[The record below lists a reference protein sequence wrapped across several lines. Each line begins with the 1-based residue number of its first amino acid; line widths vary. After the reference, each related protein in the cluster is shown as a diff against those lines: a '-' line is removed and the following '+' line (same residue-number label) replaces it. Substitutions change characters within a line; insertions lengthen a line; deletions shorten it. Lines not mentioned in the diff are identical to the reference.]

1 MRLSRSRVIPDDL
14 LDLLVVGSA
23 ILAEEVV
30 GFSLSGR
37 LGVGLVQQ
45 RLNAEKNLLDG
56 DSGLPAFLFVE
67 NGKADGAGGVDVGM
81 EERRNKLA

>member
-56 DSGLPAFLFVE
+56 DSGLPGLFLVE
-67 NGKADGAGGVDVGM
+67 DREADGAGGVDVGM

>member
-67 NGKADGAGGVDVGM
+67 NGEADGAGGVDVGM